1 MKTEQSRIKRRYSDK
16 SKKKKKKSSQ
26 GHREKARQMASEVEM
41 ANSTTEWAQ
50 PPEYVARTR

>member
-16 SKKKKKKSSQ
+16 SKNKEKSSQ